1 MFGKN
6 FRKLP
11 RLFFVLIAVLTLG
24 LQFPAEGIAGG
35 GKKHFLWK
43 VSSDTNTVYIMG
55 SLHLLRKEDYPLPK
69 AFEDA
74 YQDSEVLVFEVD
86 PGTLNTPE
94 TVRMMLSK
102 ATLGKDV
109 TLDQVISEDTY
120 GKTKRKL
127 NLLGADI
134 LMYQK
139 SKPWFVAVT
148 LGFLKLKSIGLDP
161 SDGVDMYYYDKAV
174 EDGKEIEGL
183 ETAEF
188 QVDML
193 ARAGEENEDAYLL
206 QTLEDL
212 DLMDDELHEMLDSW
226 SKGNAAR
233 FQKAMFKSY
242 KDYPEVFDS
251 LLVERNKNWLPQV
264 EKLIGQDEDYLVI
277 VGSGHLVGKDG
288 LINLLSE
295 KGYEIEQL

>member
-6 FRKLP
+6 IHHLK
-11 RLFFVLIAVLTLG
+11 RLLFVVIAVLTLG
-24 LQFPAEGIAGG
+24 FQFPAEGIADK

-43 VSSDTNTVYIMG
+43 VSSDTNTVYVMG
-55 SLHLLRKEDYPLPK
+55 SLHLLTKDHYPLPD
-69 AFEDA
+69 ALENA
-74 YQDSEVLVFEVD
+74 YQDSDVLVFEVD

-102 ATLGKDV
+102 ATLEKDV
-109 TLDQVISEDTY
+109 TLDEVISEETY
-120 GKTKRKL
+120 GKTRRKL
-127 NLLGADI
+127 DLLGSDI
-134 LMYQK
+134 LMYNK

-161 SDGVDMYYYDKAV
+161 SDGVDMFYYNKAV
-174 EDGKEIEGL
+174 SDGKEVKGL

-188 QVDML
+188 QVNML
-193 ARAGEENEDAYLL
+193 ARAGEGKEDELLL

-212 DLMDDELHEMLDSW
+212 DLMDQELQEMLDSW
-226 SKGNAAR
+226 NQGNTTR
-233 FQKAMFKSY
+233 FHKAMFKSY
-242 KDYPEVFDS
+242 KDYPEVYES
-251 LLVERNKNWLPQV
+251 LLVKRNKSWLPQV
-264 EKLIGQDEDYLVI
+264 EKLIGHDKDYLVI

-288 LINLLSE
+288 LINLLKQ

>member
-1 MFGKN
+1 MPRKN
-6 FRKLP
+6 FRHLP
-11 RLFFVLIAVLTLG
+11 RLLFVLIALLSLG
-24 LQFPAEGIAGG
+24 LQFPAYGFAGS

-43 VSSDTNTVYIMG
+43 ISSDTNTVYIMG
-55 SLHLLRKEDYPLPK
+55 SLHLLRKENYPLPK
-69 AFEDA
+69 AFESA
-74 YQDSEVLVFEVD
+74 YQDSEILVFEVD

-94 TVRMMLSK
+94 TVRMMLTK
-102 ATLGKDV
+102 ATLGKDM
-109 TLDQVISEDTY
+109 TLDQVLSEDTY
-120 GKTKRKL
+120 NKAKRKL
-127 NLLGADI
+127 DLLGADI

-148 LGFLKLKSIGLDP
+148 LGFLKLKSIGLNP

-188 QVDML
+188 QANML

-212 DLMDDELHEMLDSW
+212 DLMDDELQEMLDSW
-226 SKGNAAR
+226 SKGNARR
-233 FQKAMFKSY
+233 FEKAMFKSY
-242 KDYPEVFDS
+242 KDYPEVYDS
-251 LLVERNKNWLPQV
+251 LLVERNKNWLPLV
-264 EKLIGQDEDYLVI
+264 EKFIGRDKDYLVI

-288 LINLLSE
+288 LISLLSE
-295 KGYEIEQL
+295 KGYKIEQL